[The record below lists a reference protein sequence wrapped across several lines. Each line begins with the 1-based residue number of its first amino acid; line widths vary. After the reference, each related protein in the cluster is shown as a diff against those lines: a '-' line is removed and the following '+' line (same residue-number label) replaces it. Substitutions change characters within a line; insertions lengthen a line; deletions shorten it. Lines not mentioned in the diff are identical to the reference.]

1 MNEIAVVILTLNEES
16 NICDCIAS
24 LRWADRVVVVDT
36 LSTDNTVSLAR
47 ASGAEVISHPFE
59 DYSQIR
65 NVALDA
71 VTSPWIFFV
80 DADERATP
88 ELASEVRHV
97 TAHRPENGWWVP
109 RHNYIFGKLT
119 LGAGWY
125 PDYQM
130 RLLRRGMARYER
142 PVHEVVVLA
151 GQDGYLE
158 NPLLHYNYHT
168 VAQFRAKQARY
179 TDYDA
184 GLLRAQGVRPRSYT
198 PFTQALRHFYWRLVS
213 LHGHRDGLHGLRLC
227 LLTAWYEGVKYRKLA
242 RLVRESGSGAPAE
255 N

>member
-1 MNEIAVVILTLNEES
+1 MSTVAAVVLTLNEEK
-16 NICDCIAS
+16 NIVDCIAS
-24 LRWADRVVVVDT
+24 LSWADRVVVVDT
-36 LSTDNTVSLAR
+36 LSTDETVPLAR
-47 ASGAEVISHPFE
+47 AGGAEIISHPFE
-59 DYSQIR
+59 NYSQIR

-71 VTSPWIFFV
+71 VDSPWIFFV

-88 ELASEVRHV
+88 ELAAEIHRV
-97 TAHRPENGWWVP
+97 TARRPENGWWVP

-130 RLLRRGMARYER
+130 RLLRRGTARYER
-142 PVHEVVVLA
+142 PVHEVVVLD

-158 NPLLHYNYHT
+158 NPLVHFNYHT

-184 GLLRAQGVRPRSYT
+184 HILLSEGVRPRLYA
-198 PFTQALRHFYWRLVS
+198 PFTQAVRHFAWRFFS
-213 LHGHRDGLHGLRLC
+213 LRGYRDGLHGLRLC
-227 LLTAWYEGVKYRKLA
+227 LLTAWYEAVKYRKLA
-242 RLVRESGSGAPAE
+242 ALVRENQP
-255 N
+255 